1 MALDERDY
9 YVESRTTKKIDLNCP
24 YCRTQES
31 YDLPWVVRKK
41 KGALPRGAD
50 ERDRAKF
57 AKVQSYM
64 VLAQDKVACRNMRC
78 RKMFDVS
85 GTKTLAFLTD

>member
-9 YVESRTTKKIDLNCP
+9 YTESRTTRKIDLNCP
-24 YCRTQES
+24 YCRTQGS
-31 YDLPWVVRKK
+31 YDLPWVVRRKK
-41 KGALPRGAD
+41 NALPRGAD

-64 VLAQDKVACRNMRC
+64 VLAQDKVACSNLRC

>member
-1 MALDERDY
+1 MDERDY
-9 YVESRTTKKIDLNCP
+9 YVESRTTKPIELVCSFCKTKET
-24 YCRTQES
+24 YE
-31 YDLPWVVRKK
+31 LPWVVRKK

-57 AKVQSYM
+57 AKAQSYM
-64 VLAQDKVACRNMRC
+64 VLAQDKVNCKNMRC
-78 RKMFDVS
+78 RRPFEVS